1 MRGTVEVKSAVVQTW
16 EGESVEVEGGA
27 YLPPEAFLA
36 TSAELDRLRE
46 QQQETSNLVPAL
58 LVGAA
63 LFGLAAGY
71 WLGRRDDD

>member
-46 QQQETSNLVPAL
+46 KQQETSNLVPTL
-58 LVGAA
+58 MVGAA

>member
-46 QQQETSNLVPAL
+46 KQQETSNVVPVL
-58 LVGAA
+58 MVGAA

-71 WLGRRDDD
+71 WLGRRDDE